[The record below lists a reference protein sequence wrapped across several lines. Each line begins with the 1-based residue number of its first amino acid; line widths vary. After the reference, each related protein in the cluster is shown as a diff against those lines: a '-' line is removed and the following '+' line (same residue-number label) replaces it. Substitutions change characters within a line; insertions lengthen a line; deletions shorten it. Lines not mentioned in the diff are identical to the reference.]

1 MCSKKADI
9 AFIIDSSSS
18 IWKPNFDTQI
28 RFLYNILSLFDIS
41 PSKTQVAAVSYSN
54 VTIPEFLFDSFSSK
68 HQVLDAIKDIK
79 YTRGS
84 ATRTYKALELMNNVI
99 FNSKNGARDDVIKI
113 AIVMTD
119 GETNPGGY
127 DDELPLEVAMEW
139 TQNEAKVAKD
149 NGVYI
154 FAIGVGSRVNDEVS
168 GVLFLYNIAYSLN
181 FSALLVPCRRSRR
194 GL

>member
-1 MCSKKADI
+1 
-9 AFIIDSSSS
+9 
-18 IWKPNFDTQI
+18 
-28 RFLYNILSLFDIS
+28 
-41 PSKTQVAAVSYSN
+41 
-54 VTIPEFLFDSFSSK
+54 
-68 HQVLDAIKDIK
+68 
-79 YTRGS
+79 
-84 ATRTYKALELMNNVI
+84 MNNVI

-168 GVLFLYNIAYSLN
+168 GVFFLYNIAYSLN
-181 FSALLVPCRRSRR
+181 FSALLVPYRRSRK